1 MPWMM
6 NLLFTP
12 NHVQLLNACY
22 PPSSMLLS
30 SGPDFTPKGQE
41 LSRLTYYA
49 SNHPSKLNKLGSEL
63 EKRLKGECRK
73 AQQGNTRTRVSL
85 LISLSIFRSLAIE
98 CRRDIHLISPSL
110 ISSINTTLGALPND
124 LEVTARAASVFTAWT
139 TYTDGQQIG
148 ADSQL
153 TRDYISTLQR
163 FADLSS
169 STSKDH
175 ENRNRQKLIGLAALT
190 GALSSE
196 ALYNDMLQ
204 FRAQV
209 AVIMRP
215 ILYAIFGTPLQSLDH
230 HAMSV
235 KELPMS
241 PYLAEFRRRPAIER
255 RAASIHVHVDGEK
268 GPSDSD
274 VSIASLHAVFSLL
287 SHANGLQMAYIMRSS
302 LDSLDG
308 LKAWDEVDHCR
319 WFVTKAVEWAQYQ
332 YRYAVASCIVERLIE
347 MQDGVAVSSYS
358 TLATMLTT
366 VFNSPFPLINL
377 STSDIN
383 SNLVTLLL
391 RRINVTP
398 NDSLLPDLVRC
409 IASLGSHI
417 YYTDQ
422 VHDLAGEIINRISLV
437 ESRAPNVVPGQSA
450 VDSSR
455 SQSIRCLLSALLGII
470 HSATEHEAS
479 QDSEKRR
486 THGSI
491 ISDGHSQEPYSNER
505 SLRRT
510 RVPCDI
516 WQDTLSLLCDQDFA
530 VRADYAEALA
540 LYLSQEMPRLG
551 ETTDRDGVLR
561 PRRLETGPLKQA
573 VNMQA
578 LFSSSDIGTKFLN
591 AVHAFV
597 YMLATD
603 GSSPTN
609 GNSTPRKG
617 ENSSNPSSGR
627 RSTSSAHAPRARKY
641 SIVQRFLSNVPS
653 RISLSS
659 GASMSD
665 YAHALKILTIIHQQ
679 HPARGLLIG
688 VPMLLALDEAT
699 RVHDLSNDDVRMRV
713 QIVRGLIARVLVT
726 IGTVWSCSELVD
738 IAQQALSSLPPAL
751 ELPIIPSSDLPEYH
765 PPLVPMPFPSLDK
778 SDTVF
783 PGVNLEAALLAIAS
797 NEKAQESTG
806 LDEQSM
812 VRVLTARWTAESAIK
827 SSIDESSGFESV
839 RGDVVSPLIRI
850 SPALMN
856 IENVSLHS
864 LARSTRG
871 VGVAD
876 LREALEGRS
885 MSNPALA
892 RPASIS
898 TLDHTS
904 LILAPQAR
912 SRSRTKKRGI
922 PSGSGD
928 VRDVLNRLGIGKQNG
943 SLLKASFPN
952 HPPLRQ

>member
-1 MPWMM
+1 MPK
-6 NLLFTP
+6 
-12 NHVQLLNACY
+12 
-22 PPSSMLLS
+22 SSARKYENQGVRVIHGCFICVAHS
-30 SGPDFTPKGQE
+30 
-41 LSRLTYYA
+41 
-49 SNHPSKLNKLGSEL
+49 
-63 EKRLKGECRK
+63 ECR
-73 AQQGNTRTRVSL
+73 SL

-124 LEVTARAASVFTAWT
+124 LEVTARAASVV
-139 TYTDGQQIG
+139 
-148 ADSQL
+148 
-153 TRDYISTLQR
+153 
-163 FADLSS
+163 LSS
-169 STSKDH
+169 RPSHTKYGF
-175 ENRNRQKLIGLAALT
+175 NGYRQKLIGLAALT

-230 HAMSV
+230 HFAGDRRSNDVLLRYMFTSTV
-235 KELPMS
+235 KK
-241 PYLAEFRRRPAIER
+241 AFRFRR
-255 RAASIHVHVDGEK
+255 VDSV
-268 GPSDSD
+268 PPCCLF
-274 VSIASLHAVFSLL
+274 VVV
-287 SHANGLQMAYIMRSS
+287 HANGLQMAYIMRSS

-308 LKAWDEVDHCR
+308 LRAWDEVSHCH
-319 WFVTKAVEWAQYQ
+319 WFVIKAVEWAQYQ

-347 MQDGVAVSSYS
+347 MQDGVVVSSYS

-366 VFNSPFPLINL
+366 VFNSPFLLINL

-398 NDSLLPDLVRC
+398 NDPLLPDLVRC

-422 VHDLAGEIINRISLV
+422 VHDLAFSTIAQGEIISRVALV

-455 SQSIRCLLSALLGII
+455 SQSIRCLLAALLGII

-491 ISDGHSQEPYSNER
+491 ISDGHSQEPYTNER

-510 RVPCDI
+510 RVPCDM
-516 WQDTLSLLCDQDFA
+516 WQDTLSLLCDQEFA

-540 LYLSQEMPRLG
+540 FYLSQEMPKLG
-551 ETTDRDGVLR
+551 EPTDRDGVLR

-573 VNMQA
+573 LNMQA
-578 LFSSSDIGTKFLN
+578 LFSSSDISTKFLN
-591 AVHAFV
+591 ATHAFV

-603 GSSPTN
+603 GSTPTN
-609 GNSTPRKG
+609 GYSTPRKG
-617 ENSSNPSSGR
+617 ENDSNPSSGR
-627 RSTSSAHAPRARKY
+627 RSTSSAQAPRARKY
-641 SIVQRFLSNVPS
+641 SIVQRFLNNVPS

-665 YAHALKILTIIHQQ
+665 YAYALKILTIIHQQ

-738 IAQQALSSLPPAL
+738 IAQQALSLPSAL
-751 ELPIIPSSDLPEYH
+751 ELPIIPSSDSPEYH

-827 SSIDESSGFESV
+827 SCEFLHSCFQIAYNKPVFTAIDQSSGFESV
-839 RGDVVSPLIRI
+839 RGDIVSPLIRI

-904 LILAPQAR
+904 LILAPQTQAR
-912 SRSRTKKRGI
+912 SRSRTK
-922 PSGSGD
+922 STA
-928 VRDVLNRLGIGKQNG
+928 
-943 SLLKASFPN
+943 SLLVQGTYGTS
-952 HPPLRQ
+952 